1 MTSGG
6 KLASSW
12 GKETIGN
19 RLTPP
24 GQGSLGT
31 QSYASLEEM
40 NKTTRGNVCRGAEEE
55 NRRRKGV
62 ISAKMAA
69 CDISP
74 PRNLHWENKSK
85 VIQANKTLEV
95 RDRVLTVAIRRCHIE
110 LAKKKSL
117 RDVEARKNEVEVAW
131 REYMQAISR
140 YCMYAGREEFYE
152 TKVAG
157 GLYTHPLAGHFGYFG
172 KEIDEQ
178 PEEARRAWYECK
190 VLTDM
195 VEEVVDKA
203 EEFLESATKENS
215 CGEHK
220 DD

>member
-1 MTSGG
+1 M
-6 KLASSW
+6 
-12 GKETIGN
+12 
-19 RLTPP
+19 
-24 GQGSLGT
+24 
-31 QSYASLEEM
+31 
-40 NKTTRGNVCRGAEEE
+40 
-55 NRRRKGV
+55 
-62 ISAKMAA
+62 
-69 CDISP
+69 
-74 PRNLHWENKSK
+74 
-85 VIQANKTLEV
+85 
-95 RDRVLTVAIRRCHIE
+95 
-110 LAKKKSL
+110 

-220 DD
+220 DDGDDGGELGARWKLHIAHKAQVEIIAKALAEQNGAKVWEPGESGVAKPDEVKSGVNTEVNEVAPEVSTVNKVK